1 MIINAERMRI
11 EKDEDNNLWII
22 NFRDEERSIRGRIE
36 IPSKIVDME
45 DIKEF
50 SLEITPRNEGTVSRD
65 LSNSLITFNAKSYR
79 TKPVGD
85 EIIYS
90 FSAGGLMTRVYSTSE
105 IKELKP
111 VLKDFLVIISKPK

>member
-36 IPSKIVDME
+36 IPSKIVEME

-50 SLEITPRNEGTVSRD
+50 LLEIIPRKEETASKDFTNT
-65 LSNSLITFNAKSYR
+65 LIAFNAKSYR

-111 VLKDFLVIISKPK
+111 VLKDFLIVVSKPK